1 MGSGGAFTLTQE
13 AFRQL
18 GEIGD
23 QDILIVV
30 DHASNHVPPDI
41 DLGID
46 QELLIEHIAW
56 DIGVAAIAERM
67 AEKGGM
73 AALLGG
79 TSRLVVDL
87 NRYAHEDSVIPVTS
101 DGIEISGNLEL
112 SPEQRRERLDWFF
125 HPYHNRLTELMKA
138 GQPKLVLSLHSFTPH
153 LSSRPEEM
161 RPWQIGVLYNQDDR
175 AARLAIPLLERQDL
189 MVGDQE
195 PYSGKLL
202 NATMNRHCEA
212 SGIPYLGVEIRQDLI
227 ADEAGQTEWS
237 NRLTEICQKVA
248 LKLWQ

>member
-1 MGSGGAFTLTQE
+1 LTNE

-18 GEIGD
+18 SAIDD
-23 QDILIVV
+23 QQILIVV

-41 DLGID
+41 DLGITSS
-46 QELLIEHIAW
+46 LLQEHIAW

-67 AEKGGM
+67 AGLNNM

-87 NRYAHEDSVIPVTS
+87 NRYEDEDGVIPAIS
-101 DGIEISGNLEL
+101 DGIEIAGNLGLGSEQL
-112 SPEQRRERLDWFF
+112 SSRLDRFF
-125 HPYHNRLTELMKA
+125 RPYHDRLAEILETHPP
-138 GQPKLVLSLHSFTPH
+138 QLVLSLHSFTPH

-175 AARLAIPLLERQDL
+175 AARIAIPLFENENLI
-189 MVGDQE
+189 VGDQE

-227 ADEAGQTEWS
+227 ADEAGQAEWS

-248 LKLWQ
+248 LKLGQ